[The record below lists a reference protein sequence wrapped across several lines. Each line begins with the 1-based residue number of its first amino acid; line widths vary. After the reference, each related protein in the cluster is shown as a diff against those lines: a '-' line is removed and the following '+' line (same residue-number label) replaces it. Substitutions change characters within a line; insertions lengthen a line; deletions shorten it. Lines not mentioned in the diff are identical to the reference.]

1 MAKYKMELPTDIMKD
16 FQKIYNNSEQ
26 IFGEMTKAG
35 AETVLQ
41 TVKATAP
48 NSDIASHAKL
58 TRTYK
63 TPSDDGINTK
73 VYFSG
78 YIPFKG
84 RRRSFAR
91 RGRKG
96 GRVYTTTKGI
106 PVDFLAMVYE
116 YGRSGYPFPKKPFF
130 RKAWNKGKIEQ
141 AMLEAQKRASGG
153 LLDE

>member
-1 MAKYKMELPTDIMKD
+1 MAKYKMELPTEIMKD
-16 FQKIYNNSEQ
+16 FQKIYDNSEQ